1 MHFLKSL
8 MTIGALIC
16 LLAFTP
22 AVMAEEEPHRLTLFG
37 GVTQDRSNTS
47 ETGATVGLAYSYRFD
62 PLWSIGGLLDYAG
75 GDIDAWIIGVP
86 LKVFPWAGW
95 FLLLAPGLEFGDS
108 ETSFMTR
115 IGTGYDFE
123 LGHEWSLAPEFY
135 VDLNRVEG
143 TKWVYGLALSRG
155 F

>member
-1 MHFLKSL
+1 MHFSKSL
-8 MTIGALIC
+8 IMICALIC
-16 LLAFTP
+16 LLAFSP
-22 AVMAEEEPHRLTLFG
+22 MVMAQEEPHRLTLFG
-37 GVTQDRSNTS
+37 GLTQDRNNTS
-47 ETGATVGLAYSYRFD
+47 ETGATIGLAYSYRID

-75 GDIDAWIIGVP
+75 GDIDALIIGVP

-95 FLLLAPGLEFGDS
+95 FLLLAPGFEFESS
-108 ETSFMTR
+108 ETNVMLR

-123 LGHEWSLAPEFY
+123 LGQGWSLAPEFY
-135 VDLNRVEG
+135 VDLNRVKG